1 VEGFLRGRRP
11 PQRRP
16 FSVRTS
22 QELVSRPLILDQE
35 INAACSPRANRKTRI
50 RSGSPII
57 FAGNDSIGS
66 IRIGGWPLCRNACRL
81 RVITDCL
88 PSCHLWHLNDKAI
101 TAISIGRVNAR
112 RNARVNIL
120 HHCLRAML
128 GHTMRDTNIN
138 HSISPRACV
147 VPPSSPPLSLSL
159 FLFTFHTTARA
170 NNTRRKKITR
180 KGAGGAIEY
189 RTKVLR
195 ARYLI
200 IDNYVSALTGT
211 ASHRESS
218 SILPRRGWGGG

>member
-66 IRIGGWPLCRNACRL
+66 IRIGDRTALRRNACRL

-120 HHCLRAML
+120 HHCPRAML

-147 VPPSSPPLSLSL
+147 PRPSILPPSLSLSL
-159 FLFTFHTTARA
+159 SFH
-170 NNTRRKKITR
+170 IS
-180 KGAGGAIEY
+180 Y
-189 RTKVLR
+189 
-195 ARYLI
+195 
-200 IDNYVSALTGT
+200 D
-211 ASHRESS
+211 
-218 SILPRRGWGGG
+218 RGC